1 MKAEAK
7 QTLNTEA
14 YQNYLF
20 SRYDVMLNR
29 EEDHLPLANHISAW
43 SKGF

>member
-7 QTLNTEA
+7 AALNTEA

-20 SRYDVMLNR
+20 SRYDIVLNK
-29 EEDHLPLANHISAW
+29 EDHLPLANCISPW
-43 SKGF
+43 SKSF